1 MTQEYIE
8 IRGARENNLKN
19 VSLRLPKR
27 KITVFTGVSG
37 SGKSSMVFDT
47 IAAEAQRRLFEN
59 VSLFVR
65 TFLPHYPQP
74 DADAIENLN
83 MAVVVDQKR
92 LGGGA
97 NSTVGTI
104 TDIAPLLRLLY
115 ARIGTPY
122 VGSANAFGFNDPR
135 GVCPECNGVGRKIGV
150 DVDALVDTSKSLRE
164 DAVIAPGFSYWDRN
178 YYMRTNLFDLDKKLS
193 DFTKAELDL
202 LLYGEPQQSPM
213 DGGGQPMQVAYE
225 GVAVRFN
232 RKFISRDIKT
242 LSERTRRTVEPYL
255 TMAPCPLCKGARLSQ
270 AALGCKINGQN
281 IAELSAIEVGKLI
294 AVIKEIREPTTAP
307 IVETLTERL
316 QQLVSIGLEYLS
328 LDRETD
334 TLSGGESQRVK
345 IVKHV
350 TSGLVDALYI
360 FDEPSVGL
368 HPRDVHRMNELL
380 QSLRDKGNTVIV
392 VEHDPAVMQV
402 ADYVVDMG
410 PRAGS
415 DGGTIVYEG
424 AFAGLMNADTLTAT
438 FLKRGAAPKTAFRQA
453 NGQLSITHARVNN
466 LDDVSVSIPAGVL
479 TVVTG
484 VAGSGKSSLI
494 DQAFLTQHKE
504 AIVIDQ
510 SAIGTSSRSNSA
522 TYV

>member
-8 IRGARENNLKN
+8 IRGARENNLKD

-37 SGKSSMVFDT
+37 SGKSSLVFDT

-59 VSLFVR
+59 FSLFVR

-97 NSTVGTI
+97 NSTVGAI

-122 VGSANAFGFNDPR
+122 VGSANAFGFNDPQ
-135 GVCPECNGVGRKIGV
+135 GVCPECNGVGRKIGL

-178 YYMRTNLFDLDKKLS
+178 YYTQTTMFDLDKKLS

-202 LLYGEPQQSPM
+202 LLYGEPQKSPV

-225 GVAVRFN
+225 GVVVRFN

-242 LSERTRRTVEPYL
+242 LSERTRKTVEPYL

-270 AALGCKINGQN
+270 AALGCRINGRN
-281 IAELSAIEVGKLI
+281 IAELSAIEAGELI
-294 AVIKEIREPTTAP
+294 AVVKEIREPTVAP
-307 IVETLTERL
+307 IVETLVEQYDLPIFTT
-316 QQLVSIGLEYLS
+316 G
-328 LDRETD
+328 
-334 TLSGGESQRVK
+334 SQ
-345 IVKHV
+345 
-350 TSGLVDALYI
+350 
-360 FDEPSVGL
+360 
-368 HPRDVHRMNELL
+368 
-380 QSLRDKGNTVIV
+380 
-392 VEHDPAVMQV
+392 
-402 ADYVVDMG
+402 
-410 PRAGS
+410 
-415 DGGTIVYEG
+415 
-424 AFAGLMNADTLTAT
+424 
-438 FLKRGAAPKTAFRQA
+438 
-453 NGQLSITHARVNN
+453 
-466 LDDVSVSIPAGVL
+466 
-479 TVVTG
+479 
-484 VAGSGKSSLI
+484 
-494 DQAFLTQHKE
+494 
-504 AIVIDQ
+504 
-510 SAIGTSSRSNSA
+510 
-522 TYV
+522 